1 MGTRPVGT
9 RPRAATG
16 VAVAAALVLAAGLL
30 VVVARPGVPARGA
43 SHSFTGVVAP
53 GVVAPGVAGADPGS
67 HTDELAAP
75 VTREATAALADPVAV
90 GPAVDPSLSA
100 NRSEGGPG
108 PALGG
113 GPSVQAPPPPLP
125 RPLSEPNRV
134 AASGRAGP
142 DAGSGA
148 VWPGDFPDPFVLRVG
163 ATYHAFATQSG
174 LTQVQTLTSSD
185 LRTWQRGDD
194 ALPRLPSWAEFGYLW
209 APSVLPRT
217 GGYVLYYA
225 TRVRAT
231 GRQCL
236 SRAVSVLPQ
245 GPYLDTS
252 NGPFICQLD
261 RGGSID
267 PSPFVDA
274 DGTAWLTWKSEGTL
288 DGEPTR
294 LWSARLS
301 ADGLSLAGPD
311 VELLHTEQPWE
322 QPIIERPSLWRAPD
336 GRYYL
341 FYAGNRW
348 QSSGYA
354 VGWARCAGPAG
365 PCTRGDTRPFLASHD
380 AVAGPGSAQE
390 FTDIAGVVHMA
401 FCSWTAPDI
410 GYPGGARRLH
420 LATLS
425 FSGGRPSLHS

>member
-1 MGTRPVGT
+1 M
-9 RPRAATG
+9 
-16 VAVAAALVLAAGLL
+16 AAAPLA
-30 VVVARPGVPARGA
+30 
-43 SHSFTGVVAP
+43 SDT
-53 GVVAPGVAGADPGS
+53 DPGS
-67 HTDELAAP
+67 SSNELPASLQEAASAPADPAAVIP
-75 VTREATAALADPVAV
+75 VT
-90 GPAVDPSLSA
+90 DPSLS
-100 NRSEGGPG
+100 RSD
-108 PALGG
+108 PAATPAPRP
-113 GPSVQAPPPPLP
+113 GPSVQAPPPP

-134 AASGRAGP
+134 AASGRAVS

-163 ATYHAFATQSG
+163 TTYHAFATQSG

-185 LRTWQRGDD
+185 LRTWQRGED

-209 APSVLPRT
+209 APSVLPRNA
-217 GGYVLYYA
+217 GYVLYYA

-245 GPYLDTS
+245 GPYVDTS
-252 NGPFICQLD
+252 SGPFICQLD

-267 PSPFVDA
+267 PSPFVDG
-274 DGTAWLTWKSEGTL
+274 DGTAWLLWKSEGTL

-301 ADGLSLAGPD
+301 ADGLSLAGPGI
-311 VELLHTEQPWE
+311 ELLHTEQSWE
-322 QPIIERPSLWRAPD
+322 QPIIERPSLWHAPD

-348 QSSGYA
+348 QTTGYA
-354 VGWARCAGPAG
+354 VGWAACTGPAG
-365 PCTRGDTRPFLASHD
+365 PCVRGDTRPLLTSHD
-380 AVAGPGSAQE
+380 AIAGPGSAQE

-401 FCSWTAPDI
+401 FCSWTAPDV
-410 GYPGGARRLH
+410 GYPRGARRLH
-420 LATLS
+420 LTTLS
-425 FSGGRPSLHS
+425 FSGGRPSVHP